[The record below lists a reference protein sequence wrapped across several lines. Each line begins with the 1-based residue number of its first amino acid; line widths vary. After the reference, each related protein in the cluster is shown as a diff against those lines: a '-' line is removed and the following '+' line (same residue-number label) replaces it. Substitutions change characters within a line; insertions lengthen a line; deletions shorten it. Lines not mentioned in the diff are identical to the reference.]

1 MIDIKQLVQTTL
13 DEALYSLNIMTFYQ
27 HKLEISPDINPN
39 EYVVYSMSGK
49 TGDFKA
55 DDVEIVRD
63 SDIIVRYFY
72 NNDYIKTNRS
82 RITQIEN
89 LILSTMVS
97 AKFVDNSG
105 AFDLGDIDDN
115 GYMAT
120 GFLFTFSE
128 VI

>member
-13 DEALYSLNIMTFYQ
+13 DTALYPLNIMTFYQ

-63 SDIIVRYFY
+63 SDIVVRYFY
-72 NNDYIKTNRS
+72 NSDYIKTNKS
-82 RITQIEN
+82 RVTEIEN